1 MVAPAMADQAMADQ
15 AIVDSEKATA
25 DLSVEQAFFEPAL
38 LPSDRPVWF
47 DTERPEPLLDLEP
60 RELRRAHFT
69 RVVGAII
76 ATLGIGTLL
85 ALVRLG
91 PSAAE
96 AAPLVAAHLVT
107 QEMPE
112 MQLIEPS
119 PAAPPLAPSVSVAPA
134 PRVSAGVVKVKR
146 AP

>member
-1 MVAPAMADQAMADQ
+1 MVASAMADQATADQ
-15 AIVDSEKATA
+15 STMGPEML
-25 DLSVEQAFFEPAL
+25 DLSVEQAFFERAL
-38 LPSDRPVWF
+38 LSSDRPVWF
-47 DTERPEPLLDLEP
+47 DTELPEPSLDLEA

-69 RVVGAII
+69 RVVGALI

-85 ALVRLG
+85 ALAQPG
-91 PSAAE
+91 PGVAE
-96 AAPLVAAHLVT
+96 AAPIVAANVVP

-119 PAAPPLAPSVSVAPA
+119 PAAPPPAPSVSVAPTPIFGA
-134 PRVSAGVVKVKR
+134 HVAKVRR